1 MKVVN
6 IMSSNVLGGVEQV
19 FLDYNEA
26 LNLKNHEVYAF
37 YNKFGKIKI
46 KLKTLKNVKY
56 IPTLFIKPYFIK
68 RFGLPPNSIYFD
80 FTKAKYQCCKTLGK
94 KANPIK
100 KAKIGA
106 KTFSLKVIVILGL
119 SKPKKIKL
127 INKRVTLII
136 NEYINAL
143 FDTIKSK

>member
-6 IMSSNVLGGVEQV
+6 IMSSKVLGGVEQV

-56 IPTLFIKPYFIK
+56 IPTLFIKQYFI
-68 RFGLPPNSIYFD
+68 FLPYLLLKIFHLNIFVHSI
-80 FTKAKYQCCKTLGK
+80 
-94 KANPIK
+94 I
-100 KAKIGA
+100 
-106 KTFSLKVIVILGL
+106 SVILAKHISYL
-119 SKPKKIKL
+119 SI
-127 INKRVTLII
+127 
-136 NEYINAL
+136 
-143 FDTIKSK
+143 